1 MFGEGQAI
9 ADRPNGV
16 APATQQELGIAYV

>member
-16 APATQQELGIAYV
+16 APAAQQGLCIAYV